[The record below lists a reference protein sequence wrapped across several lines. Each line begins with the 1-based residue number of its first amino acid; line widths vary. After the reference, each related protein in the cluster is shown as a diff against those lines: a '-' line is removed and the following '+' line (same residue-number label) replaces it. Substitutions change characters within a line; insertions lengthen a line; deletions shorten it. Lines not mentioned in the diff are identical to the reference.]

1 MVRQLLR
8 ALRLPL
14 QIGFVL
20 LLLAFLGR
28 AAYLR
33 WDDVRQ
39 IQVSAHPAWITLG
52 TLLTIIFTLGLSLNW
67 QWLVRRLSPGASR
80 LSSLGLHRTFLTSFL
95 TRYLPGGTIVNIG
108 GKVEL
113 LKRQGASRSVGV
125 ESVLYELVFLMGGGL
140 FLAWAA
146 FTVEPAPQLLG
157 RWQSLYWF
165 LMVAVVAGWVLCFSA
180 PDRVLL
186 WGRSLLKRE
195 LPDVTS
201 VGLTWVDRA
210 TAFVLYTAV
219 NLVQGLAVLFMLF
232 AVYPDMPPDPGVML
246 HVVAAYPIA
255 RLVGQA
261 APFAPGGIGVRE
273 ATFVILVVPW
283 VPLEPVVISATL
295 MRLVSILV
303 EIMMASAVLALARR
317 EQRRES
323 QAEDSATSDP
333 ALLG

>member
-1 MVRQLLR
+1 VVRQLLR

-67 QWLVRRLSPGASR
+67 QWLVRRLSPHETD
-80 LSSLGLHRTFLTSFL
+80 LSSLGLHHTFLTSFV
-95 TRYLPGGTIVNIG
+95 TRYLPAGTFVNIG

-113 LKRQGASRSVGV
+113 LRRQGGSRSLAW
-125 ESVLYELVFLMGGGL
+125 ESVVYEIVFLMGGGL
-140 FLAWAA
+140 FLAWVA
-146 FTVEPAPQLLG
+146 FLAEPAPWLLG
-157 RWQSLYWF
+157 QWESLYPVMMAG
-165 LMVAVVAGWVLCFSA
+165 LTVAWILCFAA

-186 WGRSLLKRE
+186 WSW
-195 LPDVTS
+195 S
-201 VGLTWVDRA
+201 VLRRKAPAAPSARLRVFDRL
-210 TAFVLYTAV
+210 TAFVLYTLV

-232 AVYPDMPPDPGVML
+232 AVYPDMPRQVPVML
-246 HVVAAYPIA
+246 HVIAAYPIG

-273 ATFVILVVPW
+273 ATFVFLATPW
-283 VPLEPVVISATL
+283 LPLKPVLIAATL
-295 MRLVSILV
+295 MRLISILV
-303 EIMMASAVLALARR
+303 EILSASVVVGLARWDS
-317 EQRRES
+317 RRVPQGE
-323 QAEDSATSDP
+323 
-333 ALLG
+333 